1 MELGVTDSDVLQ
13 VELRFCVQE
22 PSFTAF
28 WPDDRKLY
36 QNDIEMTSRDGK
48 LQHQWS
54 NLDLQELR
62 FLKLKTVELTTN
74 NCGSLWKQQ
83 EGSQRVVKE
92 KYKLKITDFKIN
104 LCNSVGCLIFL
115 GMKRKWLFKVTSL
128 AIM

>member
-28 WPDDRKLY
+28 WPGDRKLY
-36 QNDIEMTSRDGK
+36 QDDIEMTSRDGK

-104 LCNSVGCLIFL
+104 SCNSVGCLIVL